1 MADKVPSLSMAFMA
15 VSLVVG
21 VGLPVALFIYYRRVK
36 KADVLPFF
44 IGCAVMVLFAF
55 VLEALV
61 KKLILDSE
69 AGAAIQG
76 NIWLY
81 GLFGGAMAGIF
92 EETGR
97 FLAFKTVLRGQR
109 GNDANALM
117 YGAGHGGIEAIAV
130 LGITSVN
137 NLLYS
142 VMINSGN
149 LSLLTASLPEEVLG
163 QVDTAVRALVETPS
177 WHFLMGSAE
186 RIFAVVIQIS
196 LSVLVWFAAKK
207 KDRILLYP
215 AAILLH
221 LIVDAATVILS
232 GLGMPLLTVEGAIAV
247 IAVITALIARAVW
260 RRNAVPAQQTGQT
273 QNEETAGAP

>member
-61 KKLILDSE
+61 RQLILGSE

-76 NIWLY
+76 NVWIY

-97 FLAFKTVLRGQR
+97 FLAFKTVLRGKR
-109 GNDANALM
+109 GNDASALM
-117 YGAGHGGIEAIAV
+117 YGAGHGGGEALVV

-142 VMINSGN
+142 VLINGGN

-163 QVDTAVRALVETPS
+163 QLDTAVRALIETPS

-221 LIVDAATVILS
+221 LIVDAATGILS
-232 GLGMPLLTVEGAIAV
+232 GLGMPLLAVEGAIAV
-247 IAVITALIARAVW
+247 LAVITALIARAVW
-260 RRNAVPAQQTGQT
+260 KRNAVRTPAAEDAPQ
-273 QNEETAGAP
+273 GADRQP